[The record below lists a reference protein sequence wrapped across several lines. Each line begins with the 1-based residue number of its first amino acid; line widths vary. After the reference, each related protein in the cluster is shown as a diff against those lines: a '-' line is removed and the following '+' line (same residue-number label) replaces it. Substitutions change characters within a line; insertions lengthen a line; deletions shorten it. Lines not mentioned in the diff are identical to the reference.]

1 MRSKVFSYVCF
12 CLFALHLA
20 PNCPSS
26 SRQSVSDALYPAAT
40 LKNAE
45 LKANFGAEP
54 WKFPPPTGYR
64 GLVGTA
70 AEGLQAAPS
79 KVAVNIAPAGVYG
92 RAPLALILEP
102 TR

>member
-1 MRSKVFSYVCF
+1 MCAFVR
-12 CLFALHLA
+12 LHSITLQTA
-20 PNCPSS
+20 PSAG
-26 SRQSVSDALYPAAT
+26 QSVSDTLYPAAT

-79 KVAVNIAPAGVYG
+79 KAAVNIAPAGVYG